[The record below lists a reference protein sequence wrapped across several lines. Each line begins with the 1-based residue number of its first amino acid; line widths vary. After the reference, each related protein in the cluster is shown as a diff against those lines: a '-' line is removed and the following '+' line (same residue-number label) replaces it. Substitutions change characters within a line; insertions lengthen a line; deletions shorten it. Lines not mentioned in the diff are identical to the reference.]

1 MVHPESGTGGN
12 AGLDNTQFRKYS
24 STLGRWMTPDPAGL
38 AAVDPSNPQS
48 WNRYAYVLNNPLS
61 YRDPFGLYCLWDD
74 GTFDD
79 APEDGGIDMRG
90 CGAAGGTWIDEPS
103 APDMVDQVNAD
114 PLPAP
119 DSGGGGGGGG
129 NTSAAN
135 NGQECDNACQL
146 AKAINKTGVQS
157 LGNPCTVAAF
167 YGASALGGA
176 ATSGEVYA
184 QGVEAATTYWPQA
197 LSQVFNW
204 LYRQSL
210 RGGPIANFI
219 LNIPKNYNK
228 AKAAVLGGCNAMQ

>member
-1 MVHPESGTGGN
+1 VT
-12 AGLDNTQFRKYS
+12 
-24 STLGRWMTPDPAGL
+24 
-38 AAVDPSNPQS
+38 
-48 WNRYAYVLNNPLS
+48 
-61 YRDPFGLYCLWDD
+61 
-74 GTFDD
+74 
-79 APEDGGIDMRG
+79 
-90 CGAAGGTWIDEPS
+90 
-103 APDMVDQVNAD
+103 
-114 PLPAP
+114 
-119 DSGGGGGGGG
+119 
-129 NTSAAN
+129 AAN

-184 QGVEAATTYWPQA
+184 QGAEAATTYWPQS
-197 LSQVFNW
+197 LSQVSNW